1 VFHKATFSGVLIQVL
16 KLILVRLVILPNI
29 ICTLEY
35 YSDNLA
41 YTLSII
47 AMGDTEFIKSPQLLR
62 PQAQSNARQLR
73 HVEYRN
79 ADLLPVLLLQH
90 LLLGIEH
97 EVAERAYG
105 DDDLRP
111 GFLGLIEDFE
121 GTENDRGAKKSPSL
135 GVLACLVALAAGA
148 YFLRRR

>member
-47 AMGDTEFIKSPQLLR
+47 AMGDTEFIS
-62 PQAQSNARQLR
+62 
-73 HVEYRN
+73 
-79 ADLLPVLLLQH
+79 
-90 LLLGIEH
+90 
-97 EVAERAYG
+97 
-105 DDDLRP
+105 
-111 GFLGLIEDFE
+111 
-121 GTENDRGAKKSPSL
+121 SPSSS
-135 GVLACLVALAAGA
+135 GPRPRAMPASCVT
-148 YFLRRR
+148 